1 VTPRPTLGQILRP
14 FLAGPSAADLRLPA
28 HQWKTLHAL
37 ARCRTA
43 ALGGQAFYCPH
54 CRREH
59 VVAHS
64 CRNRHCPQCQGAAAV
79 DWLAQ
84 QAATLLPVPYFHLV
98 FTLPHALNPL
108 IRQNRAV
115 LFKLLFDAAS
125 QTLLEFGA
133 QRLSAQLGITAVL
146 HTWSQTLGDH
156 YHLHGIVT
164 GGGVTLDQ
172 SRWVHT
178 APHYLFPVRALS
190 RMFRGKYLAGL
201 NELFTAGKL
210 EFHGELKETAAPAK
224 FAARLR
230 EATQSQWVVYAKR
243 PFAGPAQVLAYLSRY
258 THRVALSPR
267 RLLAADGA
275 TVTFAYKDYADGSR
289 PKTMTLGTAEFVRRF
304 CLHVLP
310 ERFVKI
316 RHYGLLGNRRKQT
329 RLVRARALLGAAPV
343 PEPQPLPELLQA
355 PTSERARP
363 RAVRFA
369 SGPDWCVCGKC
380 HPVRSPHWIRHEPSA
395 NVPAQRPVQRTHPR
409 GPVACGPEPPTTPHA
424 DERGGFGT
432 SSCSFR
438 ERPDWC
444 LAFLPP
450 PSEPAHSGGGSGTEI
465 LSPVTR
471 ASRVQR
477 LSSTAVYPAARR
489 ATSHKMRRLLAAN
502 CGIHC

>member
-14 FLAGPSAADLRLPA
+14 FLAAPAAADLRLSP

-64 CRNRHCPQCQGAAAV
+64 CRNRHCPHCQGAAAV

-98 FTLPHALNPL
+98 FTLPHTLNGL
-108 IRQNRAV
+108 IRQNRAA

-133 QRLSAQLGITAVL
+133 ERLDAQLGLTAVL

-164 GGGVTLDQ
+164 GGGVAPDQ
-172 SRWVHT
+172 SRWVAT

-190 RMFRGKYLAGL
+190 RRFRGKYLAGL
-201 NELFTAGKL
+201 NALFAGGKL
-210 EFHGELKETAAPAK
+210 EFHGELAAAAVPAQFTAL
-224 FAARLR
+224 LR
-230 EATQSQWVVYAKR
+230 QAGRTQWVVYAKR
-243 PFAGPAQVLAYLSRY
+243 PFAGPEQVLAYLSRY

-267 RLLAADGA
+267 RLLATDGA
-275 TVTFAYKDYADGSR
+275 SVTFAYKDYADGSR
-289 PKTMTLGTAEFVRRF
+289 PKTMTLATPEFVRRF

-316 RHYGLLGNRRKQT
+316 RHYGLLGNRQKQT
-329 RLVRARALLGAAPV
+329 RLVRARELLGAAP
-343 PEPQPLPELLQA
+343 PPSEFKPLPELLRA
-355 PTSERARP
+355 PTT
-363 RAVRFA
+363 
-369 SGPDWCVCGKC
+369 
-380 HPVRSPHWIRHEPSA
+380 EPT
-395 NVPAQRPVQRTHPR
+395 PACCPFCQRPGLMKVREVPPR
-409 GPVACGPEPPTTPHA
+409 PGSRF
-424 DERGGFGT
+424 D
-432 SSCSFR
+432 SS
-438 ERPDWC
+438 
-444 LAFLPP
+444 
-450 PSEPAHSGGGSGTEI
+450 
-465 LSPVTR
+465 
-471 ASRVQR
+471 
-477 LSSTAVYPAARR
+477 
-489 ATSHKMRRLLAAN
+489 
-502 CGIHC
+502 